1 MHAEE
6 KTHSPPEN
14 PAGTPVATYLLFFL
28 SLVALAFVLHAARSI
43 LIPLALAVFLAY
55 LLYPLV
61 TLLTRLRVPYGL
73 AVGLVIVLLVL
84 LFLGAVVIIA
94 SEANS
99 LINSLPAYLARLKV
113 HLDRAYA
120 LYLKVSERIANFVPG
135 RPGLAPQSGPSLSL
149 MGQIAANF
157 LSGLSSAI
165 LLISDFIIILFMLVF
180 ILADAR
186 LFKRK
191 AITTWGKDEEE
202 KARAIV
208 EQINRGISDFIV
220 IRTAINF
227 GVAAAT
233 TVILLALGIDYA
245 YIWGPLTGILNYIPY
260 LGSVVAIIP
269 PLIVSLATSSSI
281 WTSVALVLA
290 YVVVQNLD
298 AYLITPRVIG
308 RKVDLNGL
316 AVLFTLVLWSF
327 LWGPVGMILATPLT
341 VSFKILCDNLDPL
354 KPVGKLLGGAE
365 K

>member
-1 MHAEE
+1 MTTPMHAEE
-6 KTHSPPEN
+6 RPP
-14 PAGTPVATYLLFFL
+14 TPIATYLLFFL
-28 SLVALAFVLHAARSI
+28 AFVVLAFVLWAARSI

-73 AVGLVIVLLVL
+73 AVGVVIVLLVL

-99 LINSLPAYLARLKV
+99 LINSLPSYLDRLKV
-113 HLDRAYA
+113 QLDRTYA
-120 LYLKVSERIANFVPG
+120 LYLKVSERIADFVPG
-135 RPGLAPQSGPSLSL
+135 RPGLAPQSGSSLSL
-149 MGQIAANF
+149 IGQIAANF
-157 LSGLSSAI
+157 LSGLSSVI
-165 LLISDFIIILFMLVF
+165 SLISDFIIILFMLVF

-191 AITTWGKDEEE
+191 AITAWGKDEES
-202 KARAIV
+202 KAQAIV

-220 IRTAINF
+220 VRTAINL
-227 GVAAAT
+227 GVAAAMT
-233 TVILLALGIDYA
+233 GILLVLGVDYA

-260 LGSVVAIIP
+260 LGSVIAIIP
-269 PLIVSLATSSSI
+269 PLIISLASSDSI
-281 WTSVALVLA
+281 WTSVVLVLA
-290 YVVVQNLD
+290 YIVVQNLD
-298 AYLITPRVIG
+298 AYLVTPRVIG

-316 AVLFTLVLWSF
+316 AVLFTLILWSF

-341 VSFKILCDNLDPL
+341 VSFKILCDNLEPL
-354 KPVGKLLGGAE
+354 KPVGRLLGGAE